1 LAVVLFGVGWGAN
14 QFSSLLGSYRSALGL
29 SESTTALLFGI
40 YALGLVPGLLL
51 GGPAADRWG
60 RGRVLLPAALASAA
74 ATVLIIAGFWVQA
87 TLFAGRFMAGV
98 ATGGVLAA
106 GTAWM
111 KELSSAPYDPDA
123 RPSAGAQRAG
133 LAISAGFGCGPLF
146 AAVIAQWVPLPLVTA
161 YLPHLAIMMVAL
173 PLVSGLPE
181 TVPPRSGRMPLR
193 VRSAAGPE
201 FTRVVAPLAPW
212 VFAAASVALAVLP
225 GVVAPSIGRLGTL
238 FAGIT
243 AGVTLGCGVLVQPSA
258 RRLGRRSPL
267 TVAGVGLLAVA
278 AGMALSAVV
287 TVTQS
292 PALVLLAAA
301 VLGSGYGLCLVFGL
315 TEVARIADRGE
326 LAGLTAVFYALTYVG
341 FAAPYVIALLT
352 LVTRRE
358 YVLLG
363 AAVLALLTLSAMARA
378 WLRDPLDRKRRAS

>member
-1 LAVVLFGVGWGAN
+1 LAVVLFGIGWGAN

-29 SESTTALLFGI
+29 SESTTTLLFGI

-60 RGRVLLPAALASAA
+60 RGRVLIPAALASAA
-74 ATVLIIAGFWVQA
+74 ATALLIGGFWVQA
-87 TLFAGRFMAGV
+87 ALFAGRFVAGI

-106 GTAWM
+106 GSAWM
-111 KELSSAPYDPDA
+111 KELSSAPYDPGA
-123 RPSAGAQRAG
+123 RPDAGAQRAG
-133 LAISAGFGCGPLF
+133 LAISAGFGCGPLV
-146 AAVIAQWVPLPLVTA
+146 AAVIAQWVPAPLVTA
-161 YLPHLAIMMVAL
+161 YLPHLTIMMAL

-181 TVPPRSGRMPLR
+181 TVQARSGRMPLR
-193 VRSAAGPE
+193 VRSATRPE
-201 FTRVVAPLAPW
+201 FARVVAPLAPW
-212 VFAAASVALAVLP
+212 VFAAPAVALAVLP
-225 GVVAPSIGRLGTL
+225 GVVAPSVGRLSTL
-238 FAGIT
+238 FAGVT

-267 TVAGVGLLAVA
+267 AVAGVGMLLVA

-287 TVTQS
+287 AFIQS
-292 PALVLLAAA
+292 PALVLLTAC

-363 AAVLALLTLSAMARA
+363 AAVLALLTLVAVVSGAR
-378 WLRDPLDRKRRAS
+378 RVPD